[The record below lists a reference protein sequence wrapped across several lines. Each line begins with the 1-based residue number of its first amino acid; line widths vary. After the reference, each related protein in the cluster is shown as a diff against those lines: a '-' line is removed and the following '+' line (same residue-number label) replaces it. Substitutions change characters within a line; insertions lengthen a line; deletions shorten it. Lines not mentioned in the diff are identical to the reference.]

1 MKGSKIQVLI
11 HEKKDDR
18 KVDTEKYTNLYV
30 RNLPE
35 NFTQDQLKEL
45 FKEFGV
51 IDSVRI
57 GDKPGK
63 GYVSFKEHKS
73 AKTASE

>member
-30 RNLPE
+30 R